1 MGESIAR
8 SDLLTGGFLKVQ
20 PECFRRADRGGRC
33 PSVKAYLRKFEHLAV
48 LELVGRVV
56 HLLLRSL
63 QKPIH
68 VHAFFLA
75 KEEAFELVGRYFF
88 P

>member
-1 MGESIAR
+1 MLQLHGQKVGEKSNGLQVRMPPPWRERRRVHAWVSEGIAAA
-8 SDLLTGGFLKVQ
+8 S
-20 PECFRRADRGGRC
+20 
-33 PSVKAYLRKFEHLAV
+33 EHLAV
-48 LELVGRVV
+48 LELVGSLVR
-56 HLLLRSL
+56 LLLRSL
-63 QKPIH
+63 EKPTH